1 MTWAVVLSTVVFSG
15 WIAQGAEK
23 VLDFRTDAVDRPPQ
37 GFQSMVAGLGG
48 KGDWRVVLDDVPSLM
63 PSISPISASA
73 NTNAR
78 PATRRPVVAQLAR
91 DKTDE
96 HFPLLVYDEETFGDF
111 SVTTRFKLVDG
122 KEEQMAGL
130 AFRLQDEKN
139 FYYIRASA
147 LGNTFNFYKV
157 VNGVRGP
164 PTGNTIPIA
173 KGVWHELFIE
183 CKGTRIRALLDGKE
197 ALPTLEDRT
206 FSGGKLAFW
215 TKSDSVSYFADTV
228 ITYKP
233 RETLAQLLVRDAY
246 KQFPKLLGLQIYA
259 HTEQQTG
266 PLRVVASLN
275 ATDVGQ
281 TAPQEA
287 GDVISKQG
295 YFYGKNSGSVMLTL
309 PLRDNSGDK
318 VAAVRL
324 VMKSFPGQ
332 TEKNAVARAMPV
344 VQGMEVRIQ
353 TWQDL
358 IQ

>member
-1 MTWAVVLSTVVFSG
+1 MTWAVLSTVVLSG

-23 VLDFRTDAVDRPPQ
+23 VLDFREEALDRAPR
-37 GFQSMVAGLGG
+37 GFQALIAGTGG
-48 KGDWRVVLDDVPSLM
+48 KADWRVILDSVPSLM
-63 PSISPISASA
+63 PSIAPISLSST
-73 NTNAR
+73 TNAR

-91 DKTDE
+91 EKTDE

-111 SVTTRFKLVDG
+111 SVSTRFKLVDG
-122 KEEQMAGL
+122 QEEQMAGL

-147 LGNTFNFYKV
+147 LGSTFNFYKV

-164 PTGNTIPIA
+164 PTGNTVPIA

-197 ALPTLEDRT
+197 AIPALEDRT
-206 FSGGKLAFW
+206 FASGKVAFW

-228 ITYKP
+228 INYKP

-246 KQFPKLLGLQIYA
+246 KRYPKLIGLQIYA
-259 HTEQQTG
+259 PTEQTG

-275 ATDVGQ
+275 PGEVGQ
-281 TAPQEA
+281 AAPNEA
-287 GDVISKQG
+287 GDVLSKQG
-295 YFYGKNSGSVMLTL
+295 YFYGKNSGIVMLTL
-309 PLRDNSGDK
+309 PLRDNGGDK

-344 VQGMEVRIQ
+344 VQSMETRIQ